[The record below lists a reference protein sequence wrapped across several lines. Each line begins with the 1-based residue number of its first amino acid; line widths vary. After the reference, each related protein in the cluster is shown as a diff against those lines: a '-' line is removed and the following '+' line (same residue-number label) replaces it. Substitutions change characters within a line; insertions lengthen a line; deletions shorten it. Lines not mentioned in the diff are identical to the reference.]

1 MYIYCKPT
9 YMVKY
14 TRLGI
19 HMNIISLS
27 RFMTHFS
34 VSSVTS
40 LPTTSLPIMLQ
51 EAEEV
56 ATNPSEDVVPVSNFH
71 GVCITD
77 IFTVTCSV
85 GLGYVRNDIFKF

>member
-1 MYIYCKPT
+1 
-9 YMVKY
+9 
-14 TRLGI
+14 
-19 HMNIISLS
+19 MNIISLS

-56 ATNPSEDVVPVSNFH
+56 ATNPSENVVPISNFH
-71 GVCITD
+71 GVCISG
-77 IFTVTCSV
+77 IFVCYMLCGSWICTEYYSQILTVTV
-85 GLGYVRNDIFKF
+85 TVIT

>member
-1 MYIYCKPT
+1 MKCA
-9 YMVKY
+9 
-14 TRLGI
+14 RLGI

-56 ATNPSEDVVPVSNFH
+56 ATNPSENVVPISNFH
-71 GVCITD
+71 GVCISG
-77 IFTVTCSV
+77 ILSVICSV
-85 GLGYVRNDIFKF
+85 GLGYVRNIILKFYL